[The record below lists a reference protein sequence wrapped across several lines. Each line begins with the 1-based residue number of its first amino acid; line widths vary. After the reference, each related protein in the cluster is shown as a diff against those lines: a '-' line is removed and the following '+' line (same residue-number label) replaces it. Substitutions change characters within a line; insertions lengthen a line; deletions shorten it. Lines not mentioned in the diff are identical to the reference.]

1 MAGKESDM
9 MEEKT
14 LRAEVEIQRERML
27 QTINQIIQALDDQK
41 LKNVYYFVLH
51 IR

>member
-1 MAGKESDM
+1 M

-14 LRAEVEIQRERML
+14 LRVEVETQRERML
-27 QTINQIIQALDDQK
+27 QTITQIIQALDDRK

>member
-1 MAGKESDM
+1 M

-14 LRAEVEIQRERML
+14 LRAEAETQRERML
-27 QTINQIIQALDDQK
+27 QTIAQIIRALDDRK
-41 LKNVYYFVLH
+41 LKHVYYFVLH

>member
-1 MAGKESDM
+1 

-14 LRAEVEIQRERML
+14 LRAETETRREQML
-27 QTINQIIQALDDQK
+27 QAITKIIQALDDRK
-41 LKNVYYFVLH
+41 LEHVYYFVLH